1 MKDNISKETGNFLFS
16 LIKNMKCKNILEIG
30 TGTGFSTK
38 FLAKSNGNVITI
50 EISKNRYEKARE
62 NLKEF
67 KNIKLIK
74 GDALKVLPKIK
85 NKFDFVFIDASK
97 NNYLNF
103 LRLIEKNKLMK
114 KNCIIVADNVIS
126 HEEKVIDYL
135 DYTRKNYKSK
145 LVNIGKGLEVSFK

>member
-50 EISKNRYEKARE
+50 EISKNRYEKAKE
-62 NLKEF
+62 NLKKF

-74 GDALKVLPKIK
+74 GDALKALPKMRK
-85 NKFDFVFIDASK
+85 KFDFIFIDASK

-103 LRLIEKNKLMK
+103 LKLIEENKLMK
-114 KNCIIVADNVIS
+114 KNCIIAADNVVS
-126 HEEKVIDYL
+126 HEEKVRDYL
-135 DYTRKNYKSK
+135 EYIRKNYKSK
-145 LVNIGKGLEVSFK
+145 FVNIGKGLEISFK